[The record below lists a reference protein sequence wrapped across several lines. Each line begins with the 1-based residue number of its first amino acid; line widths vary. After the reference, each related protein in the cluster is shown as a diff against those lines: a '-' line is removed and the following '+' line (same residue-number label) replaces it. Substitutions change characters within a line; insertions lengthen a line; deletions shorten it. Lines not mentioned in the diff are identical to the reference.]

1 MKAAAYRLIIVGLI
15 PLIALGVVYFIN
27 GASLVLGVIGA
38 LVILPFSLIFLV
50 LGTLRL
56 IQSYEDEAKPNKT
69 KN

>member
-15 PLIALGVVYFIN
+15 PVIALAVVYFIN

-56 IQSYEDEAKPNKT
+56 IQSYEAQAKSK
-69 KN
+69 KS